1 MSGKKTIGEYLYKI
15 AWLLDKKGAEA
26 LKKEGDSAQKS
37 VTDLGKSLNKA
48 EKEAKDFSAAGDK
61 AARSERD
68 VGTAARQSAKDLEKA
83 QSATKRLSESFNGYM
98 KAALSFMA
106 IRRAFSAIVST
117 ATQMDAL
124 ANAAAAVGASASGMA
139 RLAYAAD
146 LAGVNAAEMEIALKG
161 VRQTAAQAAAGIG
174 AGAKAWA
181 LIGIK
186 TRDENGTLKDTTK
199 LIDELG
205 VKFAQMDEG
214 RAQALG
220 KLLKMTP
227 AVIGALRSGMMS
239 YGKEYDKMLGKMTP
253 SFEEGVKAAQE
264 MHAAQ
269 SRLLRISQLLW
280 QGIVGRLFRQIGRA
294 FDRIRR
300 AFIENQAAVSSFA
313 TTVLYPLAAGFDM
326 LAHTITFC
334 SRLLSLFHE
343 ALGDLSGPAEKIL
356 VWGGAF
362 LLLLKKIGKA
372 SLLASLGSP
381 FFRIAAGIILVLL
394 LLEDLYVAMKGG
406 RSAINWKP
414 AIEFFKKIK
423 DKGKS
428 IVDWFKALP
437 DRIGEAVESIRRK
450 FVVMWTALM
459 TRLGEMWDAFIR
471 KVTGWMPD
479 PVKKAVGIV
488 ELTPEE
494 QRHEAVRKKAEEIF
508 EAKYLLEDGGFA
520 KAVAE
525 AEQLIPKAQAQAQG
539 PLAPATGDETAA
551 PIIKGAAPAPLQVA
565 AAAVDRLVESRERI
579 EQITKVA
586 SAGSNIA
593 SSDKVLSSAP
603 VLGQNVTN
611 NIDSS
616 KSVSVDMPVTNS
628 TTINVQTTATE
639 PDSIASQVGRA
650 VDESNEAL
658 IRNLQSPIVLMSEV

>member
-37 VTDLGKSLNKA
+37 VTDLGKSLDKA

-83 QSATKRLSESFNGYM
+83 QSATKRLSDSLNGYM

-146 LAGVNAAEMEIALKG
+146 LAGVDAAEMEIALKG
-161 VRQTAAQAAAGIG
+161 VRQTAAQAAAGLG

-186 TRDENGTLKDTTK
+186 TRDENGNLKDTTR

-205 VKFAQMDEG
+205 AKFAQMDEG

-227 AVIGALRSGMMS
+227 AVIGALRNNMMS
-239 YGKEYDKMLGKMTP
+239 YGREYDQMLGKMTP

-280 QGIVGRLFRQIGRA
+280 QGIVGRLFRQIGKA

-326 LAHTITFC
+326 LAHAITFC

-343 ALGDLSGPAEKIL
+343 ALGDLSGPAEKLL
-356 VWGGAF
+356 VWGGSF

-414 AIEFFKKIK
+414 MIEFFKKIK

-437 DRIGEAVESIRRK
+437 DKIGEAVESIRKK

-459 TRLGEMWDAFIR
+459 ARLGEMWDAFIR

-508 EAKYLLEDGGFA
+508 EAKYITEDDGFA

-525 AEQLIPKAQAQAQG
+525 AERLIPQAPQG
-539 PLAPATGDETAA
+539 PIAPAGDEAAA
-551 PIIKGAAPAPLQVA
+551 PIIKNAAPAPLQVA
-565 AAAVDRLVESRERI
+565 AAAVDRLVENRERI

-603 VLGQNVTN
+603 ALGQNVTN

-616 KSVSVDMPVTNS
+616 KKVEVDMPVTNS
-628 TTINVQTTATE
+628 TTINVQTTSTE